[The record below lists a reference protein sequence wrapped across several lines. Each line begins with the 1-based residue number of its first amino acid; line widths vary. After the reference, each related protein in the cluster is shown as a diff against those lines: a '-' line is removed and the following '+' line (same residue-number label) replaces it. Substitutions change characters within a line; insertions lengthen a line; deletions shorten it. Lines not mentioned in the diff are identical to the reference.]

1 MMVRLSTRKNSE
13 GDTYREISVPVIWR
27 FRKTPS
33 GELRQYTAWDW
44 YSALVDHLMH
54 FTGELRAKVARVVD
68 ITKSARGYSCKQ
80 FPDTVK
86 EPVDKTTL
94 GRMICENPAMV
105 EGIQDLCAVIRRRE
119 FRAGI
124 DYRKQRQEA
133 IEAAHRVI
141 EAKAKEAVQKG
152 ATRVARLKL
161 PEAKRGSSK
170 G

>member
-1 MMVRLSTRKNSE
+1 
-13 GDTYREISVPVIWR
+13 
-27 FRKTPS
+27 
-33 GELRQYTAWDW
+33 
-44 YSALVDHLMH
+44 
-54 FTGELRAKVARVVD
+54 
-68 ITKSARGYSCKQ
+68 
-80 FPDTVK
+80 
-86 EPVDKTTL
+86 VDKTTL

-119 FRAGI
+119 FRAGV

-141 EAKAKEAVQKG
+141 EAKAKEAVRESM
-152 ATRVARLKL
+152 TRVARLKL